1 MTVIRPNSISGINS
15 ITARTNEAVSF
26 YEADGTTGNV
36 IAGVV
41 TATNLNGA
49 LPASNL
55 TGALPAISAA
65 NLTNIPGANITGTIP
80 AAALGNVDLDT
91 LNANIAILGFKVAV
105 NGTLAKY
112 NLVDQVIDEF
122 TDATGVDASASTN
135 ESLSGGA
142 YSGATPVT
150 PTVTGGTVTT
160 DGNYKVHTFAVGSSN
175 FVTDSALTIDY
186 LIVGGGGAGGR
197 ADGGG
202 GGGGAGGLVYK
213 TGQNIA
219 AGTFAVV
226 VGEGGT
232 GVAAQTG
239 QQWAD
244 APDGDPGETSSFNG
258 DEGGGGAGGPG
269 SSQSDSPA
277 QGQRDGWG
285 GDVSGKGNGGS
296 GSGHS
301 GKANGTGGAAGS
313 KGTTNAGGGGD
324 GNSGN
329 DGGGGGGA
337 GGAGGSSTQNNGG
350 AGGAGLQY
358 SITGSALW
366 YAGGGGGN
374 SEGGTGGNGGSGVGG
389 NGQSGSTVSGQDG
402 MDGRGGGGGGTD
414 SHTHGEHRGSHGGDG
429 TVIIRRP
436 AQVDG
441 PGGDLTLQS
450 VANTASS
457 APSKADLVILMEN
470 STGTATI
477 NTDIKGYV
485 SRDNGSNWTQGTF
498 VDEGTWGTNK
508 KILSFHN
515 LDISG
520 QPSGTAMKY
529 KITTHNQGTGSKVT
543 KIHAT
548 SLGWK

>member
-1 MTVIRPNSISGINS
+1 MTVIQPNSISGINS
-15 ITARTNEAVSF
+15 ITAKTNEAVSF

-122 TDATGVDASASTN
+122 TNNSGIDASASTN
-135 ESLSGGA
+135 ELLTSGSYAGVA
-142 YSGATPVT
+142 QVS

-160 DGNYKVHTFAVGSSN
+160 DGNYKVHTFPVGSAN

-202 GGGGAGGLVYK
+202 GGGGAGGYVYK
-213 TGQNIA
+213 TGQSIA

-226 VGEGGT
+226 VGDGGT
-232 GVAAQTG
+232 GVAADPNSQYG
-239 QQWAD
+239 D
-244 APDGDPGETSSFNG
+244 APDGDPGNTSSFNS

-269 SSQSDSPA
+269 SSSSDSPS
-277 QGQRDGWG
+277 QGMRNGWG

-296 GSGHS
+296 GSGQS
-301 GKANGTGGAAGS
+301 GKQNGTGGAAGS

-324 GNSGN
+324 ANSGN

-337 GGAGGSSTQNNGG
+337 GGAGGQSSNGQGG
-350 AGGAGLQY
+350 AGGIGLQN
-358 SITGSALW
+358 SITGTALW

-389 NGQSGSTVSGQDG
+389 NGQSQSSASGIDG
-402 MDGRGGGGGGTD
+402 TDGRGGGGGGTD
-414 SHTHGEHRGSHGGDG
+414 SHQAGDSRGGHGGDG
-429 TVIIRRP
+429 TVIIRRLST
-436 AQVDG
+436 VDG
-441 PGGDLTLQS
+441 PGGNLILQS

-457 APSKADLVILMEN
+457 APSKADLVLLIEN
-470 STGTATI
+470 TSGTATL
-477 NTDIKGYV
+477 NTDIKASI
-485 SRDNGSNWTQGTF
+485 SRNNGSNWTQGTL

-529 KITTHNQGTGSKVT
+529 KIETLNQSSGSKVT